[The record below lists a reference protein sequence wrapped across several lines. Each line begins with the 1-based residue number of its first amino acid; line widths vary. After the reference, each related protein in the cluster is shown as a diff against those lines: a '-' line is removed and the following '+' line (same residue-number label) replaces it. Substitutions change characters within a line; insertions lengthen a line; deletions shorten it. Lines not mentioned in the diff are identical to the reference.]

1 MFRLVGHAGIH
12 KAGRGRAST
21 HAAAILGMS
30 LVHALMYYKGMTT
43 STAVRLD
50 AIRRVGKA
58 LADPTRAAI
67 LLALLDGSRYPAE
80 LVEELGVTKQTVS
93 NHLACL
99 RDCGIVVAELSGRRV
114 LYEISDARLR
124 HALQD
129 LVGVL
134 LAVDPVDACD
144 VNSPDPGARA

>member
-1 MFRLVGHAGIH
+1 VNIGATNRV
-12 KAGRGRAST
+12 
-21 HAAAILGMS
+21 
-30 LVHALMYYKGMTT
+30 
-43 STAVRLD
+43 D

-80 LVEELGVTKQTVS
+80 LVDELGITKQSVS

-99 RDCGIVVAELSGRRV
+99 RDCGIVVAEPTGRRV
-114 LYEISDARLR
+114 LYDISDARLS

-129 LVGVL
+129 LVGVV

-144 VNSPDPGARA
+144 VTATVAEAGA

>member
-1 MFRLVGHAGIH
+1 
-12 KAGRGRAST
+12 
-21 HAAAILGMS
+21 
-30 LVHALMYYKGMTT
+30 MYYQSMTT

-80 LVEELGVTKQTVS
+80 LVDELGVTKQTVS

-99 RDCGIVVAELSGRRV
+99 RDCGIVVAKPSVDEFSMRFRMRGCVTRSRISSASCSLSIR
-114 LYEISDARLR
+114 ST
-124 HALQD
+124 HAT
-129 LVGVL
+129 
-134 LAVDPVDACD
+134 
-144 VNSPDPGARA
+144 

>member
-1 MFRLVGHAGIH
+1 
-12 KAGRGRAST
+12 
-21 HAAAILGMS
+21 
-30 LVHALMYYKGMTT
+30 MYYEGMTT

-50 AIRRVGKA
+50 AIRRVGKT

-80 LVEELGVTKQTVS
+80 LVDELGIKKQSVS

-99 RDCGIVVAELSGRRV
+99 RDCGIVVAEPSGRRV
-114 LYEISDARLR
+114 LYDISDARLS

-129 LVGVL
+129 LVGVV
-134 LAVDPVDACD
+134 LAVDPVDPCD
-144 VNSPDPGARA
+144 MNATVAEARA